1 MQELLFSNL
10 LTGPTAVF
18 LGITAI
24 VAAIL
29 GPNHNRTARHFCT
42 LLWVTWSNIVVLTLV
57 GTFLQRGAMGY
68 EGIAWSTGACL
79 DGVMLNSM
87 IRPRLM
93 GRAEG

>member
-1 MQELLFSNL
+1 MQELLFNNL

-29 GPNHNRTARHFCT
+29 GPNHNKTARSFCVT
-42 LLWVTWSNIVVLTLV
+42 LWVTWSNIVVLTLV
-57 GTFLQRGAMGY
+57 GTLLNRGAMGY
-68 EGIAWSTGACL
+68 EGIAWSTGACI

-87 IRPRLM
+87 IRPRLLA
-93 GRAEG
+93 RADG